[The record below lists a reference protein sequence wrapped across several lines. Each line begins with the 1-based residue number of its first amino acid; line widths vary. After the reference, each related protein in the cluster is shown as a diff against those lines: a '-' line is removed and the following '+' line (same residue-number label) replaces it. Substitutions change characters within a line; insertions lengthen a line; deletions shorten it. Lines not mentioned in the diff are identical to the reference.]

1 MSEKRKVSLGFSP
14 CPNDTY
20 IFHGLVHDKVPL
32 AQVTFADP
40 LLEDVETLN
49 DWALHGKLDVT
60 KLSFHALGH
69 VLDRY
74 SLLHAGAA
82 LGRGCGPLLIT
93 GPGNK
98 PAAIADWKIAIPGTY
113 TTAALLLRLY
123 QPTCRHL
130 VVMRFD
136 RIMEAIAGGAVDGGV
151 IIHESRF
158 TYQQLG
164 LRCVQDL
171 GEWWEQTTG
180 LPIPLGCIAAKKSL
194 ASAIRD
200 EIDAAIAASIRWADT
215 QPADSWAYIR
225 RHAQEM
231 DPAVIRNH
239 IGLYVNRFSK
249 DLGEEGWHAVRELL
263 QRGAAAGL
271 FPLRSDW
278 LCP

>member
-1 MSEKRKVSLGFSP
+1 MPEQNLLTLGFSP

-20 IFHGLVHDKVPL
+20 IFHGLVHGKVPL
-32 AQVTFADP
+32 AGAAFSKP

-49 DWALHGKLDVT
+49 RWALQGRLDVT

-74 SLLHAGAA
+74 ALLHAGAA

-93 GPGNK
+93 GPGDK
-98 PAAIADWKIAIPGTY
+98 PAAITDWKIAIPGAY

-130 VVMRFD
+130 VVRRFD
-136 RIMEAIAGGAVDGGV
+136 RIMDAIASGAVDGGV

-171 GEWWEQTTG
+171 GQWWEQATG
-180 LPIPLGCIAAKKSL
+180 LPIPLGCIAAQRTL
-194 ASAIRD
+194 APALRE
-200 EIDAAIAASIRWADT
+200 EIDVAIAASIRWADAH
-215 QPADSWAYIR
+215 PAEGWNYIQG
-225 RHAQEM
+225 HAQEM
-231 DPAVIRNH
+231 DPKVIRSH
-239 IGLYVNRFSK
+239 IGLYVNTYSRN
-249 DLGEEGWHAVRELL
+249 LGEEGLHAVQELL
-263 QRGAAAGL
+263 RRGAAAGL
-271 FPLRSDW
+271 FPQRSNW
-278 LCP
+278 T